1 MLVPRLL
8 VTRLSPHAER
18 LVSCLIENGIYAHAQ
33 PLLTV
38 CKTAAYEDAA
48 SAMDNSYG
56 FIIAVSGNAVDYTA
70 QALGEYNWPIS
81 TYLAVGKG
89 TQKKLQQVTRQEVIV
104 PKQGYDSEG
113 LLRLSSLQDI
123 QGVRILI
130 LRGVGGRELLAQTL
144 TERGALVEYYE
155 PYQRIAVVLSGNEM
169 AQQWQQQA
177 INGAIIS
184 SVELLQR
191 LNEVVPSRDHSWLKG
206 LTIYAPSERI
216 LKHAQLLGWEAVELL
231 PSLLDKQI
239 IDYFN
244 EAK

>member
-1 MLVPRLL
+1 MLAARLL

-18 LVSCLIENGIYAHAQ
+18 LANSLNENGIYAHAQ

-38 CKTAAYEDAA
+38 TKTLAYEDAI
-48 SAMDNSYG
+48 SSIDNNYR
-56 FIIAVSGNAVDYTA
+56 FIIAVSGNAVDYSDR
-70 QALGEYNWPIS
+70 ALGEHHWPVS

-89 TQKKLQQVTRQEVIV
+89 TQHKLQQATKQAVIV

-113 LLRLSSLQDI
+113 LLRLPCLQEI
-123 QGVRILI
+123 QGMRILI
-130 LRGVGGRELLAQTL
+130 LRGVGGRELLAKTL
-144 TERGALVEYYE
+144 AQRGALVDYYE
-155 PYQRIAVVLSGNEM
+155 PYQRIAVALSGNEM
-169 AQQWQQQA
+169 VKQWQQQA

-191 LNEVVPSRDHSWLKG
+191 LNEVVSSGDHSWLKG

-216 LKHAQLLGWEAVELL
+216 LKHAQLLGWEAVALL